1 MEDSYSVLAR
11 HYDSLMV
18 DTDYAGYADFYERI
32 IEKYA
37 PSQPKRLIDL
47 GCGTG
52 SVSVLLAEKGFE
64 VTGVDLSCEMLSAAL
79 KKASDKHIKM
89 LLVEQDMA
97 KLDCGEN
104 YGAAICSFDG
114 INYLTKREELS
125 QCFERTA
132 DSLCEGGVFVFD
144 VNSKYKYENIIADN
158 TFIYETEDLFLSW
171 QNYYVKEKGI
181 CDFYLTF
188 FEKHGEKWRRT
199 DEYQRQRMYSDR
211 TLRNALE
218 KAGFEICERFSD
230 ISCAPVTDE
239 SERIFYVCRKK

>member
-11 HYDSLMV
+11 HYDSLM
-18 DTDYAGYADFYERI
+18 DEIDYAGYADFYDKI

-37 PSQPKRLIDL
+37 PSLPKRLIDL

-52 SVSVLLAEKGFE
+52 SISVLLAEKGYE

-97 KLDCGEN
+97 KLDCGN
-104 YGAAICSFDG
+104 GYGSAICSFDG
-114 INYLTKREELS
+114 INYLAKREELA

-171 QNYYVKEKGI
+171 QNYYMKEKSV

-188 FEKHGEKWRRT
+188 FEKHGESWRRT
-199 DEYQRQRMYSDR
+199 DEYQRQRMYSDK
-211 TLRNALE
+211 TLQNALE
-218 KAGFEICERFSD
+218 KSGFEICERFSD
-230 ISCAPVTDE
+230 ISFASVTAE

>member
-1 MEDSYSVLAR
+1 MEDSYSILAR
-11 HYDSLMV
+11 HYDSLMA
-18 DTDYAGYADFYERI
+18 DTDYVSYADFYEKI

-37 PSQPKRLIDL
+37 SSLPKRLIDL

-52 SVSVLLAEKGFE
+52 SISVLLAEKGYE

-79 KKASDKHIKM
+79 KKASDKHIRM
-89 LLVEQDMA
+89 LLLEQDMA

-125 QCFERTA
+125 SCFERVSL
-132 DSLCEGGVFVFD
+132 SLCEGGVFIFD
-144 VNSKYKYENIIADN
+144 VSSKYKYENVIADN
-158 TFIYETEDLFLSW
+158 TFIYETDGLFLSW
-171 QNYYVKEKGI
+171 QNYYLKDKGI

-188 FEKHGEKWRRT
+188 FEKHGDSWRRT
-199 DEYQRQRMYSDR
+199 DEYQRQRMYSER

-218 KAGFEICERFSD
+218 KVGFEICGTASD
-230 ISCAPVTDE
+230 VFGAPVTE
-239 SERIFYVCRKK
+239 KSERIFYICRKK